1 MWESIGTLFDG
12 LGVIPMI
19 IFAVGII
26 FCIIEIFVPGFG
38 VFGILGI
45 VFIVV
50 GIAVRF
56 LLDYDIQHL
65 IIMIMFV
72 LTIIFLAILI
82 IIYSAK
88 HGMLGN
94 SPLIENKTAISTDYG
109 KDNPEYLKLL
119 GKTTFTDTKFLPS
132 GKFSFNGESYAA
144 ISYGEYIEKGAK
156 IQIVEVSG
164 NTIYV
169 KKV

>member
-56 LLDYDIQHL
+56 CWT
-65 IIMIMFV
+65 MI
-72 LTIIFLAILI
+72 
-82 IIYSAK
+82 
-88 HGMLGN
+88 
-94 SPLIENKTAISTDYG
+94 
-109 KDNPEYLKLL
+109 
-119 GKTTFTDTKFLPS
+119 
-132 GKFSFNGESYAA
+132 FN
-144 ISYGEYIEKGAK
+144 I
-156 IQIVEVSG
+156 
-164 NTIYV
+164 
-169 KKV
+169 